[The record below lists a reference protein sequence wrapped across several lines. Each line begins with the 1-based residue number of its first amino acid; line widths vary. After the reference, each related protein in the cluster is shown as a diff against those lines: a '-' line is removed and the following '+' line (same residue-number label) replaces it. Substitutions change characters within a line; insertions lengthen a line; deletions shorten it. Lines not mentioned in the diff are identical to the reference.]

1 VSPLGISDE
10 VQARELAQPGVG
22 DGPPRQRG
30 VVHGEL
36 RDHEILEAPDAVG
49 PGGAHRHP
57 AGEVLAEAVL
67 QRQHRRGS
75 AQLEHVDRILVLSE
89 RRDWHCRVF
98 LSHGQRDVRI
108 RGVFEVRDDEPRVG
122 CPHGVVG
129 GNGVDVAHHDD
140 DSIGV
145 ELGRGRRVG
154 LDHAVLDGLVLEALD
169 QAAGQLVVAADDH
182 VSAQVRG
189 HFAGSAHPQ
198 LCLEPGRVE
207 EADEG
212 EGKDDQQ
219 QQDPGEQ
226 HRDAEEAPEVAVE
239 SDVSEAEGAHH
250 RERPV
255 ETGEPGMLLALMQ
268 HHQVEQHRVE
278 QNGAGEERQ
287 VLEQCSQVASRFLL
301 LEEVRDLR
309 REKLHW
315 RVLPRSGG

>member
-1 VSPLGISDE
+1 MRTSRSAASPGKTRSDVPRLEGAGGGAADLAAPDHQHRVLVRLVDHEHRVERGDLALRADHDRDAVVGQHRVRGGWEHVSPLGISDE

-36 RDHEILEAPDAVG
+36 RDHELLEPPHAVG

-140 DSIGV
+140 DSVGV
-145 ELGRGRRVG
+145 EMGRGRRVG
-154 LDHAVLDGLVLEALD
+154 LDHAVADGLVLEAL
-169 QAAGQLVVAADDH
+169 
-182 VSAQVRG
+182 RG
-189 HFAGSAHPQ
+189 ARIRSCASSQ
-198 LCLEPGRVE
+198 
-207 EADEG
+207 
-212 EGKDDQQ
+212 
-219 QQDPGEQ
+219 
-226 HRDAEEAPEVAVE
+226 
-239 SDVSEAEGAHH
+239 GA
-250 RERPV
+250 
-255 ETGEPGMLLALMQ
+255 
-268 HHQVEQHRVE
+268 
-278 QNGAGEERQ
+278 
-287 VLEQCSQVASRFLL
+287 
-301 LEEVRDLR
+301 
-309 REKLHW
+309 
-315 RVLPRSGG
+315 